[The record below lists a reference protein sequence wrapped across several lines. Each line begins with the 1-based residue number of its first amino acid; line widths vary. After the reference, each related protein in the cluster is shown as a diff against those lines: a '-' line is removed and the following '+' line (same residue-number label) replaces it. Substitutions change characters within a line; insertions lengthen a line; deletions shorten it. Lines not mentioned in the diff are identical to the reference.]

1 VLLLAGLGA
10 LSTDDPEPAALPRS
24 GPLAGILDP
33 RVHAPPVT
41 DGLAYNS
48 TKQWDS
54 VGHMSLVAALETEFN
69 VMLDTDEII
78 SMSSVAVVR
87 QVLTKHGVSFA

>member
-1 VLLLAGLGA
+1 MNEQKLKNCFVDAIGA
-10 LSTDDPEPAALPRS
+10 SPDAD
-24 GPLAGILDP
+24 IDQ
-33 RVHAPPVT
+33 
-41 DGLAYNS
+41 LAYNS

-78 SMSSVAVVR
+78 SMSSAAVVR
-87 QVLTKHGVSFA
+87 QVLGKHGVTFP

>member
-1 VLLLAGLGA
+1 MSEQRLKKCFVETLGI
-10 LSTDDPEPAALPRS
+10 TDDA
-24 GPLAGILDP
+24 
-33 RVHAPPVT
+33 VT

-54 VGHMSLVAALETEFN
+54 VGHMSLVAALENEFN
-69 VMLDTDEII
+69 VMLDTDDIV

-87 QVLTKHGVSFA
+87 QVLTKHGVAFA